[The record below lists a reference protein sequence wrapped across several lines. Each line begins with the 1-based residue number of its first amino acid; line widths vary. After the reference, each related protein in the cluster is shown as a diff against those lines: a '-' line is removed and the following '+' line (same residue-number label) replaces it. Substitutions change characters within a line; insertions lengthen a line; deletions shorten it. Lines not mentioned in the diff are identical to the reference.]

1 MYWVCVNGA
10 SAEAAKPE
18 NGERIQGHADGTGTP
33 SESVPLGFSVGVPEL
48 SVLSKGINTV

>member
-33 SESVPLGFSVGVPEL
+33 SESVPLGVSVGVPEL